1 MNTDSLLE
9 SMPHLIKD
17 IKNKT
22 ITINDK
28 RSHVPKEYEC
38 RSSAVKDICNEMLYN
53 NPEVKRNQR
62 S

>member
-1 MNTDSLLE
+1 M
-9 SMPHLIKD
+9 
-17 IKNKT
+17 
-22 ITINDK
+22 INDK